1 MPKVGIIGGSGLY
14 QIDALK
20 NIKEITVETP
30 FGEPSD
36 SFIIGNLGGVEVA
49 FLARHKRGHTIL
61 PTEINYRANIY
72 AMKKLGVEQLVS
84 ISAVGSFKKELK
96 PLDIVLPDQFVD
108 RTNQARKTTFFGQG
122 VVVHISFADP
132 VCADLRKIIYDTGKK
147 LGVTIHDKGAYLNM
161 EGPAFST
168 RAESHLYKSWGMDI
182 IGMTN
187 MPEAKLAREAEICY
201 ATVAMVTDFDCWHP
215 DHDNVTVD
223 AIVKVLLANADKARA
238 LVKEVAQ
245 PVHADACADNCA
257 CRSALQYAIL
267 TAPEARDAAMA
278 LKPLAGALSAQ
289 VFAFGLFVASV
300 FSATILP
307 LATAFFVCEAFGFEA
322 GIDKDWDEAPE
333 FYILYTS
340 IIVLGMGII
349 LIPNA
354 PLIKITL
361 WTQIINGL
369 LLPVVLICMML
380 LINNKKIMGEY
391 TNKRINNIIG
401 WTAVIVMVFLS
412 GFLFLAPFFR

>member
-20 NIKEITVETP
+20 NINEITMETP

-49 FLARHKRGHTIL
+49 FLARHRRGHTIL

-72 AMKKLGVEQLVS
+72 AMKKLGVEQLLS

-122 VVVHISFADP
+122 VVAHISFADP

-147 LGVTIHDKGAYLNM
+147 LGVTMHDKGAYLNM

-187 MPEAKLAREAEICY
+187 MPEARLAREAEMCF
-201 ATVAMVTDFDCWHP
+201 ATIALVTDYDCWYEEAVNIEMVIGNLLK
-215 DHDNVTVD
+215 NVAT
-223 AIVKVLLANADKARA
+223 AKKII
-238 LVKEVAQ
+238 KEVV
-245 PVHADACADNCA
+245 PLLSKERKCSC
-257 CRSALQYAIL
+257 S
-267 TAPEARDAAMA
+267 EA
-278 LKPLAGALSAQ
+278 LKYSI
-289 VFAFGLFVASV
+289 V
-300 FSATILP
+300 T
-307 LATAFFVCEAFGFEA
+307 
-322 GIDKDWDEAPE
+322 DKK
-333 FYILYTS
+333 
-340 IIVLGMGII
+340 
-349 LIPNA
+349 LIPEHTKEK
-354 PLIKITL
+354 LDI
-361 WTQIINGL
+361 
-369 LLPVVLICMML
+369 
-380 LINNKKIMGEY
+380 
-391 TNKRINNIIG
+391 IIG
-401 WTAVIVMVFLS
+401 KYL
-412 GFLFLAPFFR
+412 

>member
-20 NIKEITVETP
+20 NIKEVTVETP

-49 FLARHKRGHTIL
+49 FLARHRRGHTIL

-122 VVVHISFADP
+122 VVAHISFADP

-147 LGVTIHDKGAYLNM
+147 LGVTMHDKGAYLNM

-187 MPEAKLAREAEICY
+187 MPEARLAREAEMCF
-201 ATVAMVTDFDCWHP
+201 ATIALVTDYDCWYEEAVNIEMVTG
-215 DHDNVTVD
+215 NLLKNVD
-223 AIVKVLLANADKARA
+223 AAKKII
-238 LVKEVAQ
+238 KEVV
-245 PVHADACADNCA
+245 PKLSEGRKCGC
-257 CRSALQYAIL
+257 
-267 TAPEARDAAMA
+267 RDA
-278 LKPLAGALSAQ
+278 LKYSI
-289 VFAFGLFVASV
+289 V
-300 FSATILP
+300 T
-307 LATAFFVCEAFGFEA
+307 
-322 GIDKDWDEAPE
+322 DKK
-333 FYILYTS
+333 
-340 IIVLGMGII
+340 
-349 LIPNA
+349 LIPEH
-354 PLIKITL
+354 IKEKLDI
-361 WTQIINGL
+361 
-369 LLPVVLICMML
+369 
-380 LINNKKIMGEY
+380 
-391 TNKRINNIIG
+391 IIG
-401 WTAVIVMVFLS
+401 KYL
-412 GFLFLAPFFR
+412 